1 VSNTSKK
8 GFGVYAAL
16 FAAILSAAAGVL
28 FQMTGGVFG
37 KAMKNYYDPMIVGLL
52 IGALVLTVVLVVIK
66 KYGLA
71 SLAATALPGIAVCW
85 FFCKGAYWHFVDVF
99 MAIDESAF
107 DPKYI
112 AFVALALAAFI
123 VGEIAIYAPKTVKG
137 NFVLWGKIAGIP
149 IYRKATDKD
158 A

>member
-1 VSNTSKK
+1 MKGVTPVSNTSVKK

-28 FQMTGGVFG
+28 FQMVNGTFG

-52 IGALVLTVVLVVIK
+52 IGALVVTVVLVVIK

-71 SLAATALPGIAVCW
+71 SLAATAMPGIALCW

-99 MAIDESAF
+99 MAIDETGF

-112 AFVALALAAFI
+112 AFVALMLVAFI
-123 VGEIAIYAPKTVKG
+123 IGEVAVYARKTVEK
-137 NFVLWGKIAGIP
+137 
-149 IYRKATDKD
+149 KA
-158 A
+158 